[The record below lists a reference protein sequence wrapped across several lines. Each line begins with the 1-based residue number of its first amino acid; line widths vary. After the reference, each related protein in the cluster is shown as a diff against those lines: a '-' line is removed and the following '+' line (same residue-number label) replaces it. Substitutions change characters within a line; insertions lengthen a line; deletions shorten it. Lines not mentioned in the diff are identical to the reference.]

1 MCVCRDSRITTIVR
15 VVTVRMIVGDYV
27 YLKSSKSN
35 IVPIREFKTSIS
47 KLVHLPFDN
56 DVILPNH
63 VT

>member
-1 MCVCRDSRITTIVR
+1 
-15 VVTVRMIVGDYV
+15 MIVEDYEN
-27 YLKSSKSN
+27 LKSSKSN